1 MSFCSQ
7 AEDDQEK
14 DTPIEPK
21 GPKSAWI
28 TSPAATSTGLVNE
41 PASSMWTG
49 SSMMSCRARR
59 FASHTMPMAGGPMTA
74 AAEREN
80 DGEGKSGSGRGA
92 LGGSRT
98 QKKKTK
104 K

>member
-1 MSFCSQ
+1 MAFWSQ

-41 PASSMWTG
+41 PASSMWPG

-59 FASHTMPMAGGPMTA
+59 FARHKMPMAGWPMPAADTPDSSMTPSFDSVTA
-74 AAEREN
+74 HQDRKSV
-80 DGEGKSGSGRGA
+80 GEGKRA
-92 LGGSRT
+92 
-98 QKKKTK
+98 
-104 K
+104 